1 MHGADMAGEN
11 SLTDSAR
18 LGKLA
23 ERIGAAMDAG
33 MVVLFGS
40 RATGTARHDSDVDI
54 AIIDARRA
62 DSESGCRV
70 LADAGADEPP
80 IDSGHLASRD
90 FTDCFASTRGLHR
103 SVWNDGLILYSRE
116 RGIESPPPRLRD
128 RLRVNRFDETT
139 EMGWRKLTAA
149 EEARRAIEKA
159 DEQRNNARAMPG
171 TASETGYMMLM
182 AQSLEQAIK
191 AVLHAR
197 GQPVRPGHHLQEYAE
212 RAERLG
218 ERITDGIDH
227 RELKLI
233 SEAGNQGR
241 YGNWEHEGHVPRER
255 AQAIVDIVYERCASR
270 IAELVGDRVQSSMR
284 GERWR
289 PASE

>member
-1 MHGADMAGEN
+1 MAREH
-11 SLTDSAR
+11 SLMDRTR

-40 RATGTARHDSDVDI
+40 RATGTERHDSDVDI
-54 AIIDARRA
+54 AIIDARRT

-70 LADAGADEPP
+70 LAHAGADEPP

-128 RLRVNRFDETT
+128 RLPVNRFDEST
-139 EMGWRKLTAA
+139 EMGWQKLTAA
-149 EEARRAIEKA
+149 AEARRATEKA
-159 DEQRNNARAMPG
+159 HEQRSNARAMPG

-182 AQSLEQAIK
+182 AQSLEQSIK
-191 AVLHAR
+191 AVLYAR
-197 GQPVRPGHHLQEYAE
+197 GQQVRPGHHLQEYAE
-212 RAERLG
+212 RAEKLG
-218 ERITDGIDH
+218 ERITEGIGH

-241 YGNWEHEGHVPRER
+241 YGSWEHEGHVPRER
-255 AQAIVDIVYERCASR
+255 AQAIVDTVYERCANR
-270 IAELVGDRVQSSMR
+270 IMDLIGDRIRSSS
-284 GERWR
+284 E
-289 PASE
+289 ASNPSGRRS

>member
-1 MHGADMAGEN
+1 MHGADMAREHRQ
-11 SLTDSAR
+11 TDRAR

-23 ERIGAAMDAG
+23 ERIGAAMDAR

-40 RATGTARHDSDVDI
+40 RATGTERGNSDVDI

-62 DSESGCRV
+62 ESESGCRV
-70 LADAGADEPP
+70 LADAGDAPP

-103 SVWNDGLILYSRE
+103 SVWNEGLILYSRE

-128 RLRVNRFDETT
+128 RLQVNRFDKTT
-139 EMGWRKLTAA
+139 EMGWQRLTAA
-149 EEARRAIEKA
+149 EEAWRAIEKA
-159 DEQRNNARAMPG
+159 DEQRSNARAMPG
-171 TASETGYMMLM
+171 TVSQTGYMMLM

-191 AVLHAR
+191 AVLHAH
-197 GQPVRPGHHLQEYAE
+197 GQRVRPGHHLQEYAA

-218 ERITDGIDH
+218 ERITEGIGH

-255 AQAIVDIVYERCASR
+255 AQAIVDTVYERCASR
-270 IAELVGDRVQSSMR
+270 IVDLVGDRIQSS
-284 GERWR
+284 
-289 PASE
+289 SEATGPSGGRS

>member
-1 MHGADMAGEN
+1 MHGAGMAREHN
-11 SLTDSAR
+11 LTDGVR

-40 RATGTARHDSDVDI
+40 RATGTERRDSDVDI
-54 AIIDARRA
+54 AVIDARRA
-62 DSESGCRV
+62 DSERGCRV

-80 IDSGHLASRD
+80 IDCGQLASRD

-103 SVWNDGLILYSRE
+103 SVWNDGLVLYSRE
-116 RGIESPPPRLRD
+116 HGIESPPPRLRD

-139 EMGWRKLTAA
+139 EMGWQELTAA

-159 DEQRNNARAMPG
+159 DEQRSNARAMPG

-197 GQPVRPGHHLQEYAE
+197 GQRVRPGHHLQEYAA

-218 ERITDGIDH
+218 ERITDGIGH

-255 AQAIVDIVYERCASR
+255 AQAIVDLVYERCASR
-270 IAELVGDRVQSSMR
+270 IVDLVGDRIRSS
-284 GERWR
+284 
-289 PASE
+289 SEAPGPSGGRS

>member
-1 MHGADMAGEN
+1 MHGADMAREH
-11 SLTDSAR
+11 SLMDGAR

-40 RATGTARHDSDVDI
+40 RATGTARGDSDVDI

-70 LADAGADEPP
+70 LAGAGADEPP
-80 IDSGHLASRD
+80 IDSGQLASRD

-128 RLRVNRFDETT
+128 RLQVNRFDETT
-139 EMGWRKLTAA
+139 EMGWQKLTAV

-159 DEQRNNARAMPG
+159 REQRSNARAMPG

-182 AQSLEQAIK
+182 AQSLEQSIK
-191 AVLHAR
+191 AVLYAR
-197 GQPVRPGHHLQEYAE
+197 GQQVRPGHHLQEYAE

-218 ERITDGIDH
+218 ERITEGIGR

-241 YGNWEHEGHVPRER
+241 YGSWQHEGHVLRER
-255 AQAIVDIVYERCASR
+255 AQAVVDTVYERCANR
-270 IAELVGDRVQSSMR
+270 IMDLVGDRMQSS
-284 GERWR
+284 
-289 PASE
+289 SEAPDPSSGRS